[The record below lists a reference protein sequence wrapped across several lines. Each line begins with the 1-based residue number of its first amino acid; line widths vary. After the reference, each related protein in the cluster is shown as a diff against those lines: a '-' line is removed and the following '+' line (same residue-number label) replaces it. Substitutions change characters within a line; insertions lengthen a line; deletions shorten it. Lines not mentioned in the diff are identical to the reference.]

1 MAPVD
6 EVARDLAELTRHAE
20 WATEFFD
27 GPIEAI
33 EGGEYVATV
42 PRMGGRVHMRV
53 DAHIATGAIDMY
65 IAPEAEPFGP
75 ALPIRVIP
83 NLDGCDVL
91 FTLSRFLGHPTH
103 SGKTACAQWIA
114 SCSGSQI
121 GSGAE
126 QEPWGWMGSV
136 VTEVDGLALWHG
148 ETRDA
153 FGVVVDPLQV
163 GDHVDLQAICGDPI
177 GLIRGEASGLMGPSP
192 RFVGVH
198 LALHLDHL
206 ARAVVIAMGSA

>member
-1 MAPVD
+1 MPTLPTSTRKVTVMAPVD

-91 FTLSRFLGHPTH
+91 FTLSRFPGTPD
-103 SGKTACAQWIA
+103 AQW
-114 SCSGSQI
+114 
-121 GSGAE
+121 E
-126 QEPWGWMGSV
+126 
-136 VTEVDGLALWHG
+136 DGLRSMDRELQRFAD
-148 ETRDA
+148 R
-153 FGVVVDPLQV
+153 FG
-163 GDHVDLQAICGDPI
+163 G
-177 GLIRGEASGLMGPSP
+177 
-192 RFVGVH
+192 
-198 LALHLDHL
+198 
-206 ARAVVIAMGSA
+206 